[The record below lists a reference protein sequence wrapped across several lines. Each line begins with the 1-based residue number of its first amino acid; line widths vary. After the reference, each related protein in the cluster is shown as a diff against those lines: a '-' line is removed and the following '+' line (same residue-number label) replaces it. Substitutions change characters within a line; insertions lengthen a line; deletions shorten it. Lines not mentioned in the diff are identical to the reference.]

1 MNPFDQLSKKL
12 SLTRTEVSVISLLL
26 LFLLLGGVVKQF
38 RSADETA
45 TRSKAIQKELYR
57 EADVDSLI
65 RLASIAEQHG
75 AVSVDGDATEEI
87 AAASEETGTSR
98 KTGHRPGGK
107 KVFSGTMSFNRA
119 SEKQLQ
125 QIPGVGPVMAK
136 RLVTFRASKGGRI
149 SSIEQL
155 LEVKGIGKKKLEVL
169 RKHLTME

>member
-1 MNPFDQLSKKL
+1 MNPFDQLSRKL

-38 RSADETA
+38 HLAERSATL
-45 TRSKAIQKELYR
+45 SKAIQKERYQ

-75 AVSVDGDATEEI
+75 TAAVDTDFSEEI
-87 AAASEETGTSR
+87 AAASEETGRSTKSGNR
-98 KTGHRPGGK
+98 SGGK
-107 KVFSGTMSFNRA
+107 KVFSGTISFNKA

-125 QIPGVGPVMAK
+125 KIPGVGPVMAK
-136 RLVTFRASKGGRI
+136 RLVAFRASKGGRV
-149 SSIEQL
+149 SNVEQL